1 MAESLFLEGFIGV
14 CSVTILMKEIQNG
27 ADRKIECVHGV
38 KDLMLLLQRLQRMS
52 QELYTHIVM
61 HILGI

>member
-1 MAESLFLEGFIGV
+1 MFFSTDKRQVEDMAESLFLEGFIGV

-38 KDLMLLLQRLQRMS
+38 KDLMLLETPYHPR
-52 QELYTHIVM
+52 
-61 HILGI
+61 

>member
-38 KDLMLLLQRLQRMS
+38 KDLMLLETPYHPR
-52 QELYTHIVM
+52 
-61 HILGI
+61 

>member
-1 MAESLFLEGFIGV
+1 MVFSTDKRQVEDMAESLFLEGFIGA

-38 KDLMLLLQRLQRMS
+38 KDLMLLEIPYHPR
-52 QELYTHIVM
+52 
-61 HILGI
+61 